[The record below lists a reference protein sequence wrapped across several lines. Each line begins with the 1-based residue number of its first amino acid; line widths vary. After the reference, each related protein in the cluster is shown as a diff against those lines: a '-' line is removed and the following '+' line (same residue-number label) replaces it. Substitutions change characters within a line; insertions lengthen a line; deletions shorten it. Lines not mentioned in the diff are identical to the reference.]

1 MLPEILTGWII
12 RSGNVWFM
20 GSSNPKTREIFW
32 RSKRIQ
38 IGDSTQTDGA
48 SIQVSKKMGCC
59 WSSQL
64 FWVLIFDDF
73 WPISTMFGIDSA
85 SCKKTS
91 KVGSGL
97 SFSARLIWLIW
108 VAFSQDFATEM
119 PRFCQTNVIWQQG
132 VTSGRFSS
140 LLASGGAL
148 PTALQL
154 APGDG
159 RRQQFVQTAG
169 VWFL

>member
-1 MLPEILTGWII
+1 
-12 RSGNVWFM
+12 M
-20 GSSNPKTREIFW
+20 GSSNPKTRETFW
-32 RSKRIQ
+32 RSKRIR
-38 IGDSTQTDGA
+38 IEDSTQTDGA

-64 FWVLIFDDF
+64 FLGVLIFDLSPQCF
-73 WPISTMFGIDSA
+73 CDSA

-108 VAFSQDFATEM
+108 VALSW
-119 PRFCQTNVIWQQG
+119 FCQTNAKILPNKCHLTVR

-148 PTALQL
+148 PTDLQL
-154 APGDG
+154 APGYG
-159 RRQQFVQTAG
+159 RRQQFSLLG
-169 VWFL
+169 CGW